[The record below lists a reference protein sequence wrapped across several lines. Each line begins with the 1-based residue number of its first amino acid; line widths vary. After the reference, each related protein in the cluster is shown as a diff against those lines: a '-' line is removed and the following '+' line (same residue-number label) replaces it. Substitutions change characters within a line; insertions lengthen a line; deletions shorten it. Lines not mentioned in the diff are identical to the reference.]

1 MNGWLGSRV
10 WIELADGI
18 VLDSGVGL
26 LIDWMAW
33 FLDLAWLGLG
43 MAWVLCGWGCGPVCY
58 IWIQLA
64 DKIGGM
70 LEVACSFPYIYIYV
84 KAQFA
89 TSSRFRSQ
97 PAGFEAG

>member
-33 FLDLAWLGLG
+33 FLDLAWRGGLV
-43 MAWVLCGWGCGPVCY
+43 WGWHGCCM
-58 IWIQLA
+58 
-64 DKIGGM
+64 GGGVG
-70 LEVACSFPYIYIYV
+70 L
-84 KAQFA
+84 FA
-89 TSSRFRSQ
+89 IF
-97 PAGFEAG
+97 GFSLLIR